1 MRSLVFRLDGA
12 EGLDLDSDEE
22 RELYEPEIQ
31 AEERMDEVGEDTVGY
46 KMVAK
51 EPEERVDI

>member
-1 MRSLVFRLDGA
+1 LDGA